1 MKQINYEKPRTISV
15 DDAVL
20 AELRA
25 ENERLVIK
33 ANAEHIA
40 RQNAEAEADRLRAM
54 CDEWQGRDALLCDL
68 VADLWPR
75 AAFTM
80 TPRNRKGYEARMVEL
95 GIEVEL

>member
-40 RQNAEAEADRLRAM
+40 RQNAEAEADRLRQALSETLCRLSAANEAAGGGFMDSRFREMLEAM
-54 CDEWQGRDALLCDL
+54 
-68 VADLWPR
+68 
-75 AAFTM
+75 
-80 TPRNRKGYEARMVEL
+80 
-95 GIEVEL
+95 GIEVGE

>member
-1 MKQINYEKPRTISV
+1 MKKIKYEKPRTISV

-40 RQNAEAEADRLRAM
+40 RQNAEAEN
-54 CDEWQGRDALLCDL
+54 DALRELL
-68 VADLWPR
+68 EDLWPR

-80 TPRNRKGYEARMVEL
+80 RPGDRHDYGERMRGL
-95 GIEVEL
+95 GLEVD

>member
-1 MKQINYEKPRTISV
+1 M

-40 RQNAEAEADRLRAM
+40 RQNAEAENGRLRT
-54 CDEWQGRDALLCDL
+54 L
-68 VADLWPR
+68 VGDMFVRLEAAEAASDMGWIDSRLAER
-75 AAFTM
+75 AH
-80 TPRNRKGYEARMVEL
+80 EL
-95 GIEVEL
+95 GVEV